1 MMTRLLLASLFFA
14 LLAGCSKATPDNYA
28 RLESGMSRDEVH
40 AVLGTPDDVS
50 GGGIGRI
57 NLMTERWNGRKH
69 VISVTYASDQLTLKS
84 IEPQQKE

>member
-1 MMTRLLLASLFFA
+1 MTRPLLASVLLV
-14 LLAGCSKATPDNYA
+14 LLAGCSRATPDNYA

-40 AVLGTPDDVS
+40 AVLGEPDDVS

-84 IEPQQKE
+84 IESRKTE